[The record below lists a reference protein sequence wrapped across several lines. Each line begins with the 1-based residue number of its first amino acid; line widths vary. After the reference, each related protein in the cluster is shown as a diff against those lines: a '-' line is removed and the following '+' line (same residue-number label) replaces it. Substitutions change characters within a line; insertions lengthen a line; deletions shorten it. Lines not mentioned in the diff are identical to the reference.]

1 MDKYLLDTDISVF
14 FLRGKYNLNR
24 KLSAVIGYDNCF
36 ISEITLAELKYGA
49 ELSDNVNEN
58 LRSVNEFANKMG
70 ILPIFNS
77 LDLYAKEKARLRK
90 QGRLIDDFDLLI
102 GCSAI
107 KNDLILVT
115 NNEKHFE
122 RIKNIQIENWIKI
135 WLSPRAGCI
144 FTSCI

>member
-14 FLRGKYNLNR
+14 YLRGKYNLDR
-24 KLSAVIGYDNCF
+24 KLNEVIGYDNCF

-49 ELSDNVNEN
+49 ELSKKTDEN
-58 LRSVNEFANKMG
+58 LRSVNEFAKKMG

-90 QGRLIDDFDLLI
+90 AGELIDDFDLLI

-107 KNDLILVT
+107 KNGLVLVT
-115 NNEKHFE
+115 NNESHFE
-122 RIKNIQIENWIKI
+122 RIKNIKIENWIKKQ
-135 WLSPRAGCI
+135 
-144 FTSCI
+144 

>member
-1 MDKYLLDTDISVF
+1 MGKYLLDTDISVF
-14 FLRGKYNLNR
+14 YLRGKHNLNR
-24 KLSAVIGYDNCF
+24 KLKEIIGYDNCF

-49 ELSDNVNEN
+49 ELSEEPDKNI
-58 LRSVNEFANKMG
+58 RSVNEFANKMG

-90 QGRLIDDFDLLI
+90 AGSMIDDFDLLI

-107 KNDLILVT
+107 KNGLILVT

-122 RIKNIQIENWIKI
+122 RIENIKMENWIK
-135 WLSPRAGCI
+135 
-144 FTSCI
+144 

>member
-14 FLRGKYNLNR
+14 YLRGKYNINR
-24 KLSAVIGYDNCF
+24 KLKEIIGYDNCF

-49 ELSDNVNEN
+49 ELSERVDEN
-58 LRSVNEFANKMG
+58 LRSVNEFANKIG

-90 QGRLIDDFDLLI
+90 TGNIIDDFDLLI

-107 KNDLILVT
+107 KNGLILVT
-115 NNEKHFE
+115 NNENHFE
-122 RIKNIQIENWIKI
+122 RIKNIKIENWTK
-135 WLSPRAGCI
+135 
-144 FTSCI
+144 

>member
-14 FLRGKYNLNR
+14 YLRGKYDINR
-24 KLSAVIGYDNCF
+24 KLKEIIGYDNCF

-49 ELSDNVNEN
+49 ELSERVDEN
-58 LRSVNEFANKMG
+58 LRSVNEFANKIG

-90 QGRLIDDFDLLI
+90 TGNIIDDFDLLI

-107 KNDLILVT
+107 KNGLILVT
-115 NNEKHFE
+115 NNENHFE
-122 RIKNIQIENWIKI
+122 RIKNIKIENWIK
-135 WLSPRAGCI
+135 
-144 FTSCI
+144 